1 MEVECLDG
9 SRAPCR
15 LLDCDTITQSKIKLM
30 DHMYRGLGYS
40 LRPKLEDVEVELKS
54 AGGGRLQ
61 LRDNDMTN
69 EGDDDWRQ
77 INTLSHYNIASG
89 MILTVVPRKQQPI
102 PGQVWDYPGTS
113 IYDFGHT
120 QT

>member
-1 MEVECLDG
+1 
-9 SRAPCR
+9 
-15 LLDCDTITQSKIKLM
+15 M
-30 DHMYRGLGYS
+30 DHIYRGVGYS
-40 LRPKLEDVEVELKS
+40 QRPKLEDVEVELKS
-54 AGGGRLQ
+54 AGGGGLQ

-69 EGDDDWRQ
+69 EGDDESRQ
-77 INTLSHYNIASG
+77 INTLLHYNIASG
-89 MILTVVPRKQQPI
+89 MTLTVVPRKQRPN